1 MQAERMKMSQ
11 SGVSDANPSLTIHLP
26 AAAAQPVI
34 IAVRRYQLPLQHHPQ
49 APRDAE
55 RETIGAAHLQ
65 EHHGL
70 LLVREWFLNH
80 RDRVD

>member
-11 SGVSDANPSLTIHLP
+11 SGVLDANPSLTIHLH
-26 AAAAQPVI
+26 AAAAQPAT
-34 IAVRRYQLPLQHHPQ
+34 IAVRRYQLPLQHQPQ
-49 APRDAE
+49 APRDADK
-55 RETIGAAHLQ
+55 ETTGAAHLQ

-70 LLVREWFLNH
+70 LSVRERFLDH